1 MNPCDHNRGFSA
13 FIPAT
18 KEVEKMSSIWR
29 VLFFV
34 YNLVVLVLAGAA
46 LASAAGRPEPMKYII
61 IALSTPGNRLVL
73 GIVAVLFIVVTV
85 MVLFYLLKGERQ
97 PRSIVVEHD
106 LTGEISITVPAIK
119 AIIMKAVKPVE
130 GLREIRPVVNN
141 SPQGLVIYLHTAVN
155 PSVSVPDMGR
165 EIQALVKKSLQE
177 IGGLQVAEVRVL
189 ADDLSQSHKPT
200 GR

>member
-1 MNPCDHNRGFSA
+1 
-13 FIPAT
+13 
-18 KEVEKMSSIWR
+18 MSVIWR

-34 YNLVVLVLAGAA
+34 YNLFVLFLAGAA
-46 LASAAGRPEPMKYII
+46 LASAAGRPEPLKYII
-61 IALSTPGNRLVL
+61 TALATPGNRLAL
-73 GIVAVLFIVVTV
+73 GVVAIIFMVFTL
-85 MVLFYLLKGERQ
+85 MVLYYLLKGERQ
-97 PRSIVVEHD
+97 PRSIVVEQD

-130 GLREIRPVVNN
+130 GLREIRPVVN
-141 SPQGLVIYLHTAVN
+141 SSTQGLVIYLHTAVN
-155 PSVSVPDMGR
+155 PSVSVPNMGR

-189 ADDLSQSHKPT
+189 ADDLSQSQKPA